1 MQEIPLIK
9 LIRYWGY
16 VPAGGAVKL
25 LKGQCLGFH
34 AEQFP
39 TKGLASFTFYFPRH
53 MGYGLYFSLKIEDV
67 AIGSISR
74 TYNLS
79 GST

>member
-1 MQEIPLIK
+1 MQEVPLIK
-9 LIRYWGY
+9 LIDIGDIFLEGCCQVVEGY
-16 VPAGGAVKL
+16 NVL
-25 LKGQCLGFH
+25 LFTQSISPPKGWHLFFS
-34 AEQFP
+34 FP
-39 TKGLASFTFYFPRH
+39 QA
-53 MGYGLYFSLKIEDV
+53 YGRWVVFSLKIEDV

>member
-1 MQEIPLIK
+1 MQEMLLIK

-16 VPAGGAVKL
+16 FPAGGAVKL
-25 LKGQCLGFH
+25 LKGTWLSFYS
-34 AEQFP
+34 EQLP
-39 TKGLASFTFYFPRH
+39 TKGLASFAFHFPRH
-53 MGYGLYFSLKIEDV
+53 MGDGLYFSLKIEDV